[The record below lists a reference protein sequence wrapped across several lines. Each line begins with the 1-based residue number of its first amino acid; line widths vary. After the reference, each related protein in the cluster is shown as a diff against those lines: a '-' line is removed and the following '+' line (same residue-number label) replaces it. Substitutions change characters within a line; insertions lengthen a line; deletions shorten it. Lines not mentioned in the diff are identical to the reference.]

1 MDYSKLVQL
10 GLLQGSDQQDAA
22 RMGLFNILSQIGAAS
37 APRTSPTPPP
47 IDLAKAMNVYQ
58 SSMKNALTHKVLAKQ
73 LQDQKKFRTMFDPKP
88 VNEVAAQ
95 RMAENQYR
103 NVLDGPLQEG
113 DYPEDLT
120 QRALQTRWDALPGAR
135 LQTTMPDS
143 LQGLPENIRAL
154 QPFLQR
160 GAQAG
165 MGKDMFKMV
174 GELIAEKQKYRKP
187 NFHKV
192 LIDGVESYPSTADL
206 NSARARGAVITPINR
221 ASSNINLNMPAKV
234 DSTILSHVLKR
245 SNAAQDTADTSR
257 STLVRLNQLSSLLS
271 KAKETGWRTG
281 FGEEIKLQGQ
291 KLFQTLGWTSERTD
305 RALASKEA
313 FIAETTQMILPL
325 VKMLGVNPTDKD
337 LDFVVKGGPE
347 IGKTVEGN
355 MFVIKVL
362 QRAAN
367 RSVVRAEFD
376 MKFMGEN
383 ADLLSKNPIQYRIK
397 RAKEMNNFVKNHDL
411 WKPITRNQ
419 IGTSRRSNLPPTLLR
434 GGGG

>member
-10 GLLQGSDQQDAA
+10 GLLQDSDQQNAA
-22 RMGLFNILSQIGAAS
+22 QMGLFNMLSQIGAAS

-47 IDLAKAMNVYQ
+47 MDLSKAMGVYQ
-58 SSMKNALTHKVLAKQ
+58 SSMKNALTQKVLLKQ

-88 VNEVAAQ
+88 VNEVTAQ
-95 RMAENQYR
+95 RMAGNQYR

-113 DYPEDLT
+113 DYPEDLPE
-120 QRALQTRWDALPGAR
+120 RALQTRWDALPGAR
-135 LQTTMPDS
+135 AQTTMPDA
-143 LQGLPENIRAL
+143 LQGLPENFRTL

-174 GELIAEKQKYRKP
+174 GQLIGEEHKYRQPK
-187 NFHKV
+187 FHKV
-192 LIDGVESYPSTADL
+192 LIDGVESYPSTTEL
-206 NSARARGAVITPINR
+206 NAARARGAVISPINR
-221 ASSNINLNMPAKV
+221 AANNINLKMPAKV
-234 DSTILSHVLKR
+234 NDTILTQALKR
-245 SNAAQDTADTSR
+245 SNTAQDAADTSR
-257 STLVRLNQLSSLLS
+257 STLVRLSQLSSLLS
-271 KAKETGWRTG
+271 KAKATGWRTG
-281 FGEEIKLQGQ
+281 FGEEVKLQGG
-291 KLFQTLGWTSERTD
+291 KLFQTLGWTSKKTD

-355 MFVIKVL
+355 QFIIKVL

-367 RSVVRAEFD
+367 RSVARANFD

-383 ADLLSKNPIQYRIK
+383 ADLLQTNPIQYRIK
-397 RAKEMNNFVKNHDL
+397 RAKGLDNFVKNHDL

-419 IGTSRRSNLPPTLLR
+419 IGISGRSNLPNSLLE
-434 GGGG
+434 